1 MSSEGAPGYPLR
13 VFITGASSGLGR
25 ALAHHY
31 AANGAQLG
39 LLARRE
45 DALVALCGELPG
57 EHLKLVAD
65 VASVEQMQQAATAF
79 IERFGVPDV
88 VIANAG
94 VSVGTL
100 TEEADDFAA
109 FETVMRTN
117 LFGLVTAFHPF
128 VAAMRERGSGRLVGI
143 ASVAGIRG
151 LPGAGAY
158 SASKAA
164 AIAYLESLRV
174 ELHGTGVR
182 VVTIAPGYVA
192 TPMTAINPYPM
203 PFILS
208 ADAAAGRI
216 AQHIERGSSYAVVPW
231 QMGLVAKLLRLL
243 PNGVFDRLF
252 ARAGRKPRGLL
263 HSGRTEA
270 PLSDNK
276 VEVPEPESQGGSMA
290 NEDVVVERRRRQRF
304 VAKRR
309 GEFCFWALIEG
320 ERFPLQDLSIEGFG
334 VQVFPGFELDKVFPF
349 VLRRAGVPDEVR
361 GLARAVNKVDAGV
374 GALGGFLFESFE
386 VDGRARLEEW
396 LTAHVLASATVPI
409 SEKDATAIVSG
420 RSLI

>member
-1 MSSEGAPGYPLR
+1 MSSEGASGYPLR

-128 VAAMRERGSGRLVGI
+128 VAAMRERGDRK
-143 ASVAGIRG
+143 SV
-151 LPGAGAY
+151 
-158 SASKAA
+158 
-164 AIAYLESLRV
+164 V
-174 ELHGTGVR
+174 
-182 VVTIAPGYVA
+182 
-192 TPMTAINPYPM
+192 
-203 PFILS
+203 
-208 ADAAAGRI
+208 
-216 AQHIERGSSYAVVPW
+216 
-231 QMGLVAKLLRLL
+231 
-243 PNGVFDRLF
+243 
-252 ARAGRKPRGLL
+252 
-263 HSGRTEA
+263 
-270 PLSDNK
+270 
-276 VEVPEPESQGGSMA
+276 
-290 NEDVVVERRRRQRF
+290 
-304 VAKRR
+304 
-309 GEFCFWALIEG
+309 
-320 ERFPLQDLSIEGFG
+320 
-334 VQVFPGFELDKVFPF
+334 
-349 VLRRAGVPDEVR
+349 
-361 GLARAVNKVDAGV
+361 
-374 GALGGFLFESFE
+374 
-386 VDGRARLEEW
+386 
-396 LTAHVLASATVPI
+396 
-409 SEKDATAIVSG
+409 
-420 RSLI
+420 